1 MTRIV
6 TVRGVFH
13 THLDRARIGVGHLV
27 FRLVLPAAA
36 GSRHLVARVAAAPVL
51 EHIIHADGPP
61 AGLVIGPHGQ
71 LPGQHQLQVRR
82 IALDDRVVQVADI
95 EFFRHLRVQV
105 AAEVVRRAEGQDA
118 LRVQNRVP
126 LHADLPLD
134 ARNAVIVLP
143 HRRGEGSLARNG
155 GRGHHERTVDVAPVI
170 LCGDTHRKILE
181 RLPAQADLDLRHVA
195 LALVVVLN
203 IADVGVNGVFGI
215 VFVVILGPVT
225 HRTVRREA
233 ETESQPLRHRHL
245 ESDVVK
251 VERVV
256 GRPFPDASDR
266 LGVVVVLPLQPEVEK
281 ESLLRS
287 RAVSRGVEQVDRTH
301 RTHGHTRTAHR
312 AHLQRTGGILFAD
325 AVHRI
330 GRECVNT
337 ACLGRNGK
345 RKHRCSRDNQLNQ
358 GVLHLHCTLKF
369 DPIRKRPDYNLQI
382 SCF

>member
-1 MTRIV
+1 MR
-6 TVRGVFH
+6 F
-13 THLDRARIGVGHLV
+13 
-27 FRLVLPAAA
+27 
-36 GSRHLVARVAAAPVL
+36 
-51 EHIIHADGPP
+51 
-61 AGLVIGPHGQ
+61 
-71 LPGQHQLQVRR
+71 
-82 IALDDRVVQVADI
+82 
-95 EFFRHLRVQV
+95 
-105 AAEVVRRAEGQDA
+105 
-118 LRVQNRVP
+118 VQNRVP

-170 LCGDTHRKILE
+170 LCGDTEILE

-215 VFVVILGPVT
+215 VFVIILGPVT

-369 DPIRKRPDYNLQI
+369 DPIRKKTRLQFANI
-382 SCF
+382 VFLILFAKYFASPPVKLRINRRFFLHPGHIALNFEGQRVHHPQADGLFGGESLQLPAFGPTESGRQAV